1 MPRTKTKTDDEL
13 KQNKL
18 EYAKKNYKRVPLDM
32 PIDDYDELKAH
43 CDKIGVAINTF
54 IKQAIQDK
62 LSKSK

>member
-1 MPRTKTKTDDEL
+1 MPRTKTKTDEEL

-18 EYAKKNYKRVPLDM
+18 EYAKKNYKRVPLDL
-32 PIDDYDELKAH
+32 PIDDYDILKSH
-43 CDKIGVAINTF
+43 CDKIGVAVNTF

>member
-1 MPRTKTKTDDEL
+1 MPLSEKALE
-13 KQNKL
+13 NKKKYDL
-18 EYAKKNYKRVPLDM
+18 EYSKKHYKRVPLDM

-62 LSKSK
+62 ISKSK